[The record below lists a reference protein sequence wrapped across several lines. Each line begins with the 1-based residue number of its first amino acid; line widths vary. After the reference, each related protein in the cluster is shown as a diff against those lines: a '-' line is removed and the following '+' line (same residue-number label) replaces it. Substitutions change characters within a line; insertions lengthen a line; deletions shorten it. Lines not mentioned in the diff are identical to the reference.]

1 MFGKRRP
8 RGSSSNAASSS
19 PGAAGPAVP
28 ASGLTEEQQL
38 QEFHSR
44 SEPIPTRPVRT
55 VLIDVATDQQRG
67 FWDSPLWLPVGGV
80 LEGGNDLW
88 EIVSVR
94 LRMPTASPHEARPV
108 LYLYARRAEA

>member
-1 MFGKRRP
+1 MFGKRRARP
-8 RGSSSNAASSS
+8 LPST
-19 PGAAGPAVP
+19 PVEPPA
-28 ASGLTEEQQL
+28 GLTEEQQR

-67 FWDSPLWLPVGGV
+67 FWDAPLWLPIGGV
-80 LEGGNDLW
+80 IEGGEDLW

-94 LRMPTASPHEARPV
+94 LRIPTASPHESRPV
-108 LYLYARRAEA
+108 LYLYARKAEA

>member
-8 RGSSSNAASSS
+8 RPAQAVSSTDS
-19 PGAAGPAVP
+19 VP
-28 ASGLTEEQQL
+28 SSGLTDEQQR

-67 FWDSPLWLPVGGV
+67 FWDAPLWLPVGGV
-80 LEGGNDLW
+80 LEGGSDLW

-94 LRMPTASPHEARPV
+94 LRMPTAGPEDGVRPV
-108 LYLYARRAEA
+108 LYLYARKAEA